1 MLVHIH
7 VLSFFPRTEKMT
19 KHKKWNKNRILVLG
33 KRYVYLYRLT
43 IHKVGNKTVFFVRL
57 GKMKVI
63 LWCPES
69 FIRVRPY
76 VFLLVLCRYK
86 YISIFVYLNLNFFMV
101 TCVICRRLR
110 LKYCR
115 YGEKPQSIKWM
126 WFVYKFQ
133 TLDNKQTKIKHLV
146 IGSSYM
152 SMLLS
157 V

>member
-1 MLVHIH
+1 MLAHIH

-110 LKYCR
+110 LKYVDTV
-115 YGEKPQSIKWM
+115 KSPNQSNECDLYINFKHW
-126 WFVYKFQ
+126 
-133 TLDNKQTKIKHLV
+133 TINKQKSNTWSSGLV
-146 IGSSYM
+146 ICQCC
-152 SMLLS
+152 
-157 V
+157 